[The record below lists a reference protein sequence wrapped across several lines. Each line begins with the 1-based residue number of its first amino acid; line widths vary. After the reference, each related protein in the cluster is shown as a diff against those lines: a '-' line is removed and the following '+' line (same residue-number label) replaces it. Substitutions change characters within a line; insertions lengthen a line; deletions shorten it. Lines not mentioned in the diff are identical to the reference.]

1 MRRILGTSL
10 LLLAASGGS
19 ALAASAQPL
28 VDANWVKEN
37 SCKPGVVVLDV
48 RSEIDRGSEMEYLR
62 GHIPCAI
69 YSDFMKG
76 GWRAKVNN
84 VPAMLPPLPQ
94 ISKLIGSLGIDN
106 NTHVVVYSAGTS
118 ATSMGASTRVYWTF
132 KVLGDNNVSI
142 LNGGYAGYVAN
153 KANKIQTGMNKPKP
167 ATFSAHFR
175 PELDA
180 TEAEVE
186 KAMKQHVLLVDNRPS
201 DQYLGINHVPLAK
214 RSGTIPGAKNLP
226 ESWFTENNG
235 GEFRDVAQLK
245 KLYKDAGI
253 PTKGAQINFCNT
265 GHWASVGWFASHE
278 LLGNKQARMYDGSM
292 VEWSADPK
300 APIQQKIKVD

>member
-1 MRRILGTSL
+1 MKKILATSL
-10 LLLAASGGS
+10 LLLAASGGT

-37 SCKPGVVVLDV
+37 SCKPGVVVLDI
-48 RSEIDRGSEMEYLR
+48 RSAIDGGSQVDYLR

-76 GWRAKVNN
+76 GWRTKVNN

-94 ISKLIGSLGIDN
+94 IAKLIGSLGIDN
-106 NTHVVVYSAGTS
+106 NTHVVIYSAGTN
-118 ATSMGASTRVYWTF
+118 ATSMGASTRVFWTF

-142 LNGGYAGYVAN
+142 LNGGYAGYVAD
-153 KANKIQTGMNKPKP
+153 KSNKIQTGMNTPKP

-180 TEAEVE
+180 TEAEVA
-186 KAMKQHVLLVDNRPS
+186 KAMKQHVALVDNRPS
-201 DQYLGINHVPLAK
+201 DQYLGVNHVPLAK
-214 RSGTIPGAKNLP
+214 RSGTIPGAKNVP
-226 ESWFTENNG
+226 EAWLTENDG
-235 GEFRDVAQLK
+235 GKFRDAAALK
-245 KLYKDAGI
+245 KLYKDAGVA
-253 PTKGAQINFCNT
+253 TKGEQINFCNT
-265 GHWASVGWFASHE
+265 GHWASVGWFASRE
-278 LLGNKQARMYDGSM
+278 ILGNKQARLYDGSM

-300 APIQQKIKVD
+300 APMVQKIKTE

>member
-1 MRRILGTSL
+1 MKKILGTSL
-10 LLLAASGGS
+10 LLLAASGGT
-19 ALAASAQPL
+19 ALAASPQPL
-28 VDANWVKEN
+28 VDANWVGEN
-37 SCKPGVVVLDV
+37 SCKPGVVVLDI
-48 RSEIDRGSEMEYLR
+48 RSEIDGGSQVDYLR

-76 GWRAKVNN
+76 GWRTKVNN

-94 ISKLIGSLGIDN
+94 IEKLIGSLGIDN
-106 NTHVVVYSAGTS
+106 STHVVIYSAGTN

-153 KANKIQTGMNKPKP
+153 KSNKIQTGMNTPKP

-180 TEAEVE
+180 TEAEVA
-186 KAMKQHVLLVDNRPS
+186 KAMKQHVVLVDNRPS
-201 DQYLGINHVPLAK
+201 DQYLGVNHVPLAK
-214 RSGTIPGAKNLP
+214 RSGTIPGAKNVP
-226 ESWFTENNG
+226 EAWLTENDG
-235 GEFRDVAQLK
+235 GKFRDAAALK
-245 KLYKDAGI
+245 KLYKDAGVAA
-253 PTKGAQINFCNT
+253 KGEQINFCNT
-265 GHWASVGWFASHE
+265 GHWASVGWFASRE
-278 LLGNKQARMYDGSM
+278 ILGNKQARLYDGSM

-300 APIQQKIKVD
+300 APMVQKIKTE